1 MSQSTLTVF
10 PRSITQHIVDA
21 SSQFPVV
28 LVVGARQV
36 GKTTVLRGLCN
47 QAHEKSRKYVTLDDP
62 LLLRLAQDDPALFL
76 QRYPAPLLIDEV
88 QYATALLPHIKMAV
102 DAAAQAN
109 QDAAGMYWLTGS
121 QPFHLMQGV
130 SESLVGRVALIHMLG
145 FSAWE
150 AAGKGANTPPPFLP
164 EPAVVA
170 QWQGEASKPLSL
182 DALYAA
188 IWRGSFPALIAKPKL
203 NRDLFMSSYLQT
215 YLQRDVRDL
224 ARVGDLAAFM
234 RFVRAAAARTGQ
246 LLNIADLARDADVS
260 PTTGKHWLSVLEASG
275 LIYLLQPWHNNV
287 TKRLIKTPKLYFL
300 DTGLC
305 TYLTQW
311 SSPQTLE
318 VGAMSG
324 AIFET
329 YAIVEMLKSYWHQ
342 GREVPFYYYRNKDQR
357 EIDLLIEQDGK
368 LYPIE
373 IKKSAN
379 PDRGAL
385 QGIRTLEAHG
395 LAMGQGAVLC
405 MVAQTLPLTE
415 SVDAIPLSLFV

>member
-1 MSQSTLTVF
+1 MSQSTLNDF

-36 GKTTVLRGLCN
+36 GKTTVLRGLCD
-47 QAHEKSRKYVTLDDP
+47 ASRKYVTLDDP

-88 QYATALLPHIKMAV
+88 QYAPALLPHIKMAV

-130 SESLVGRVALIHMLG
+130 SESLAGRVALIHMLG

-164 EPAVVA
+164 EPSVVA

-318 VGAMSG
+318 AGAMSG

-329 YAIVEMLKSYWHQ
+329 YAVVEMLKSYWHQ
-342 GREVPFYYYRNKDQR
+342 GREAPFYYYRNKDQR

-385 QGIRTLEAHG
+385 QGIRALEAHG
-395 LAMGQGAVLC
+395 LAMGGGAVLC
-405 MVAQTLPLTE
+405 MVAQVTPLTE